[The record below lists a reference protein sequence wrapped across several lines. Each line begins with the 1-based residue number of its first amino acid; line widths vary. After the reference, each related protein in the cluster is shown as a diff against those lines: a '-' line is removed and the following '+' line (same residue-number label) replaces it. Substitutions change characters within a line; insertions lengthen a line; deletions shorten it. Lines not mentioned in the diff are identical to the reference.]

1 MNYLDLIT
9 AVLGLMYIFLE
20 VRVSIW
26 MWVVGFVMQMLGIVL
41 YYQKGLYA
49 DCGMEF
55 YYLAMTIYGFW
66 AWTRVR
72 PTPNP
77 SCNGV
82 EPDSSAQPTPLP
94 DGRGSGVGLLPT
106 RLYLPALLVLCLLWV
121 LIWWLLV
128 TFTNS
133 TVPVADS
140 FTTAM
145 SIVGIWALARKYVEQ
160 WLLWIAV
167 DAVSC
172 YLYFLKEIPFKGSL
186 YALYFI
192 IAIVG
197 FFRWRR
203 QALGKLTV
211 EN

>member
-1 MNYLDLIT
+1 M
-9 AVLGLMYIFLE
+9 
-20 VRVSIW
+20 
-26 MWVVGFVMQMLGIVL
+26 
-41 YYQKGLYA
+41 
-49 DCGMEF
+49 
-55 YYLAMTIYGFW
+55 
-66 AWTRVR
+66 
-72 PTPNP
+72 
-77 SCNGV
+77 
-82 EPDSSAQPTPLP
+82 
-94 DGRGSGVGLLPT
+94 GLLPT
-106 RLYLPALLVLCLLWV
+106 RLYLPALLVLCLLWA

-186 YALYFI
+186 YALYVI

-203 QALGKLTV
+203 QALGNLTV

>member
-26 MWVVGFVMQMLGIVL
+26 MWVVGFVMQLLGIVV

-55 YYLAMTIYGFW
+55 YYLAMTVYGFW
-66 AWTRVR
+66 AWTRKS

-94 DGRGSGVGLLPT
+94 DWRGSGVGLLPT

-167 DAVSC
+167 DTVSC

-186 YALYFI
+186 YALYVI